1 MSAHPFCV
9 IAAIA
14 AACLAAGCMSG
25 GQVDM
30 PHASTARPSLATAL
44 ASPTGGA
51 IFGGSSFYRPLFED
65 RRPRMVGDTI
75 VININESLSASQSSA
90 SSAERNSSMGMSVPI
105 VQGILGKSFQGAG
118 VSGSDDNKLDSKGAT
133 SNVNVFTGTITA
145 TVIEVLV
152 NGNLVVAGERQIGIN
167 HNAEFVRF
175 AGVVTP
181 ASIQLGNQVS
191 STQVA
196 DVRLEYVGRGY
207 IDSAQA
213 MPWLQRFFMSV
224 APF

>member
-1 MSAHPFCV
+1 MITGRTALAGV
-9 IAAIA
+9 LAATT
-14 AACLAAGCMSG
+14 LVAGCMSG

-30 PHASTARPSLATAL
+30 HHASTARPSPVSGLGA
-44 ASPTGGA
+44 PTGGA
-51 IFGGSSFYRPLFED
+51 IFAGGGFYRPLFED
-65 RRPRMVGDTI
+65 RRPRMVGDTL
-75 VININESLSASQSSA
+75 VININESLSASQTSA

-105 VQGILGKSFQGAG
+105 IQGLLGKSFQGAG
-118 VSGSDDNKLDSKGAT
+118 VTGSDDNKLDSKGAT

-167 HNAEFVRF
+167 HNAEYVRF
-175 AGVVTP
+175 SGVVTP
-181 ASIQLGNQVS
+181 ASIQVGNQVS

>member
-1 MSAHPFCV
+1 MH
-9 IAAIA
+9 
-14 AACLAAGCMSG
+14 
-25 GQVDM
+25 
-30 PHASTARPSLATAL
+30 HASTARPTA
-44 ASPTGGA
+44 AAFPAMPTGGA
-51 IFGGSSFYRPLFED
+51 IFAGSGFYRPLFED
-65 RRPRMVGDTI
+65 RRPRMVGDTV

-90 SSAERNSSMGMSVPI
+90 SSAQRNTSMGMSVPI
-105 VQGILGKSFQGAG
+105 IQGLLGKSFQGAS

-145 TVIEVLV
+145 TVIEVLS

-175 AGVVTP
+175 SGVVTP
-181 ASIQLGNQVS
+181 ASIQVGNQVS